1 MADPTQSRPPG
12 PRNRWKTILVVAVVL
27 AALAVAALPVGYY
40 FFAGWRARDLARR
53 ARSSFET
60 GNYRM
65 AWLQLKS
72 AQDLRGNSPEVL
84 RASAQIEAAFGRPEA
99 LGYFD
104 KLAAQ
109 GKLEAPDLEARAMV
123 AARLGSPEQFARAV
137 DALTAMGNVTAAG
150 NARVARQLRQGDL
163 DRAIGQAREAT
174 ALSDD
179 PSLKLSLAGLL
190 RRRYDSGQPGVPPGG
205 NEGFLAVREMQYLID
220 AMQGTPREDEALALG
235 LTSAWSPPDVLT
247 RWAQAAFAKP
257 RFDSLAIMPA
267 AAWLVASR
275 QKNLADVHAQLR
287 PVFDSAPVGYRAT
300 YAQWLSQQG
309 MPSESLSLVT
319 APEASESTSAF
330 IGRVDALFRLR
341 KMDAV
346 LKACED
352 ARAVEP
358 DVLAANKARAEYELG
373 RNGAAS
379 LEAAIE
385 AASKT
390 RRLEIVLP
398 MADALGAGTLAD
410 EKLAA
415 LCAQPEVAD
424 YVFRIARDR
433 LPRRGRL
440 LLLESAYQNAA
451 KADARSTAIQDY
463 GRYRRLLASEPVDAE
478 ETAAAIAQEPSYVP
492 ARITRAWLMLNAG
505 KPDEALR
512 VFEDVTLFAE
522 RLPPGQQAVIAAVL
536 AANGQTQEAARM
548 AAKIDPSFLHKAEFA
563 LVVNARAEALS
574 LQRAPGKPSVPGR

>member
-1 MADPTQSRPPG
+1 MADPAQPRPSG
-12 PRNRWKTILVVAVVL
+12 RKARWKTVLVIALVL
-27 AALAVAALPVGYY
+27 AALLAAALPVGYY
-40 FFAGWRARDLARR
+40 FFAGWRARDLARK
-53 ARSSFET
+53 AKASFET

-84 RASAQIEAAFGRPEA
+84 RASSQIEAAFGRPEA

-104 KLAAQ
+104 KLAALGQ
-109 GKLEAPDLEARAMV
+109 LEPADLEARAMV
-123 AARLGSPEQFARAV
+123 AARLGTPEQFTKAV
-137 DALTAMGNVTAAG
+137 DALTAAANVTAAG

-163 DRAIGQAREAT
+163 DRAIGQAREAA

-190 RRRYDSGQPGVPPGG
+190 RRRYDSGQPGVPPAT
-205 NEGFLAVREMQYLID
+205 NEGLLAAREMEHLID
-220 AMQGTPREDEALALG
+220 ALQGTPRADEALALG
-235 LTSAWSPPDVLT
+235 LTAGWSSPDVLT
-247 RWAQAAFAKP
+247 RWAQAALAKP
-257 RFDSLAIMPA
+257 RFDSLALMPG

-275 QKNLADVHAQLR
+275 QKSLPDIHAQLR

-309 MPSESLSLVT
+309 MPSESLTLVT
-319 APEASESTSAF
+319 APEASENTSAF
-330 IGRVDALFRLR
+330 IARADALFRLG
-341 KMDAV
+341 KMEAV

-358 DVLAANKARAEYELG
+358 DVRAANKARAEYELG
-373 RNGAAS
+373 RNGASS

-390 RRLEIVLP
+390 RRLEVVLP

-424 YVFRIARDR
+424 YVFRVARDR

-451 KADARSTAIQDY
+451 KADARNAAVQDY
-463 GRYRRLLASEPVDAE
+463 ARYRKLLASEPVDAE
-478 ETAAAIAQEPSYVP
+478 ETAAAIAQEPSYIP
-492 ARITRAWLMLNAG
+492 ARITRAWVLLNEG
-505 KPDEALR
+505 KPADAMK
-512 VFEDVTLFAE
+512 VFEDVTLFADK
-522 RLPPGQQAVIAAVL
+522 LPPGQQAVIAAVL
-536 AANGQTQEAARM
+536 SANGQTQAAAHM
-548 AAKIDPSFLHKAEFA
+548 AANIDPSFVHKAEFA
-563 LVVNARAEALS
+563 LAASARAEAVNLERS
-574 LQRAPGKPSVPGR
+574 PEPSPAPRH